1 MYDLV
6 RLGLRSGFRT
16 SGFKGLLLAAALLI
30 GSAMLAS
37 SFSGRQPMTV
47 AFDVGLTGMRLVL
60 LLMALFW
67 VQDLLARDIERKS
80 LYFMLAYP
88 ISRLEYLLARFIT
101 MALLCAVA
109 TLLLGGLLLLAL
121 WLSSGEY
128 QQLTPPVFGGRY
140 ALVLVG
146 IWLDLLVVI
155 AFTLLL
161 STFSTTP
168 FLPMLLGLAFA
179 LAARGLGPSFD
190 YLRHDTFADPAQVR
204 WFKPLLDHSYAW
216 LPDLSRLDWR
226 PLALYG
232 LPVELSTI
240 GLGVLMAVGYIALLL
255 LVAVMVFERR
265 DFT

>member
-1 MYDLV
+1 MRDLI
-6 RLGLRSGFRT
+6 RLGLITGLRSSGFR
-16 SGFKGLLLAAALLI
+16 GLLLIAALLI

-37 SFSGRQPMTV
+37 SFSARQPMTV
-47 AFDVGLTGMRLVL
+47 ALDVGLTGMRLVL

-88 ISRLEYLLARFIT
+88 ISRFQYLLSRFVT

-121 WLSSGEY
+121 WLLAGDY
-128 QQLTPPVFGGRY
+128 QQLTPPVFGSHY
-140 ALVLVG
+140 VLVLVG

-155 AFTLLL
+155 AFSVLLT
-161 STFSTTP
+161 TFSTTP

-179 LAARGLGPSFD
+179 LAARGLGPAFD
-190 YLRHDTFADPAQVR
+190 YLRRDAFADPSQVR

-255 LVAVMVFERR
+255 LVAVMIFERR